1 MNLTSEQ
8 NDNFSLRVKVFHLL
22 EDAIISGKYNDGDSL
37 NELKLS
43 QELGVSRT
51 PIREAIMQLELEGL
65 VKNIP
70 NKGAIVVN
78 ITKKD
83 VVDIYLIRIQVE
95 GLAAQLCARNINE
108 DELKVLEGIL
118 DLQDFYL
125 SKLDIAPL
133 WQLDGEFHK
142 VIYECTRNRPLKS
155 MLTSYHNYI
164 QRARVHSIQVN
175 GRAKKCVAEHRAI
188 LNAIKNHDESLASQL
203 MTEHIRLAMI
213 NVSSHDTE

>member
-1 MNLTSEQ
+1 MNLTTEQ
-8 NDNFSLRVKVFHLL
+8 NDNFSLRVKVFHAL
-22 EDAIISGKYNDGDSL
+22 EDAIISGEYNDGDSL

-70 NKGAIVVN
+70 NKGAIVVS

-83 VVDIYLIRIQVE
+83 VEDIYLIRIQVE
-95 GLAAQLCARNINE
+95 GLAAQLCARNIKE
-108 DELKVLEGIL
+108 EEIKVLEKIV

-125 SKLDIAPL
+125 SKFDTAPL

-142 VIYECTRNRPLKS
+142 IIYDCTRNRPLKS

-164 QRARVHSIQVN
+164 QRARDTSIQVD
-175 GRAKKCVAEHRAI
+175 GRAEKCVAEHRAI
-188 LNAIKNHDESLASQL
+188 LCAIKNHDATQASTL
-203 MTEHIRLAMI
+203 MTDHIRMAMV
-213 NVSSHDTE
+213 NVRNNES